1 MAGNNDEVNMRSL
14 ISASLLAGF
23 LSALPYAAQA
33 GDDKPADCKPGQ
45 ILAES
50 MDLSSCYGNGDKA
63 PDQYT
68 REKVA
73 IKDWKAKGLPQP
85 GEHEQWVQ
93 ISGHYVLVNRVNAVI
108 KEIRTKNAKVL
119 GK

>member
-1 MAGNNDEVNMRSL
+1 MRSL

-68 REKVA
+68 REEVA

>member
-1 MAGNNDEVNMRSL
+1 MRSL
-14 ISASLLAGF
+14 ISASIMAGLLCAI
-23 LSALPYAAQA
+23 PYAAQA
-33 GDDKPADCKPGQ
+33 DDDKPGDCKPGQ

-50 MDLSSCYGNGDKA
+50 MDLSSCYGHGDKA

-68 REKVA
+68 RDDVA
-73 IKDWKAKGLPQP
+73 IMDWKSKGLPKP
-85 GEHEQWVQ
+85 EEHEQWVQ

-108 KEIRTKNAKVL
+108 KGIRTKDARVL

>member
-1 MAGNNDEVNMRSL
+1 MRSL

-23 LSALPYAAQA
+23 LCALPYAVQA
-33 GDDKPADCKPGQ
+33 DDDKPADCKPGQ

-63 PDQYT
+63 PDQFI
-68 REKVA
+68 RDAEA
-73 IKDWKAKGLPQP
+73 IKDWHARGLPKP
-85 GEHEQWVQ
+85 DEHEQWVQ

-108 KEIRTKNAKVL
+108 KEIRTKDARVL
-119 GK
+119 SK

>member
-1 MAGNNDEVNMRSL
+1 MRSL
-14 ISASLLAGF
+14 ISASIMAGLLCAI
-23 LSALPYAAQA
+23 PYAAQA
-33 GDDKPADCKPGQ
+33 DDDKPGDCKPGQ

-50 MDLSSCYGNGDKA
+50 MDLSSCYGHGDKA

-68 REKVA
+68 RDDVA
-73 IKDWKAKGLPQP
+73 IMDWKSKGLPKP
-85 GEHEQWVQ
+85 EEHEQWVQ

-108 KEIRTKNAKVL
+108 KEIRTKDARVL

>member
-1 MAGNNDEVNMRSL
+1 MRSL

-68 REKVA
+68 REEVA
-73 IKDWKAKGLPQP
+73 IKYWKAKGLPQP

>member
-1 MAGNNDEVNMRSL
+1 MRSL
-14 ISASLLAGF
+14 ISESLLAGF
-23 LSALPYAAQA
+23 LCALPYAVQA
-33 GDDKPADCKPGQ
+33 DDDKPADCKPGQ

-68 REKVA
+68 REEVA

-85 GEHEQWVQ
+85 DEHEQWVQ

>member
-1 MAGNNDEVNMRSL
+1 MRSL
-14 ISASLLAGF
+14 ISASIVAGF
-23 LSALPYAAQA
+23 LCVAPYAAQA
-33 GDDKPADCKPGQ
+33 DDAKPADCNPGQ

-50 MDLSSCYGNGDKA
+50 MDLSSCYGHGDKA

-68 REKVA
+68 RVDVA
-73 IKDWKAKGLPQP
+73 ISDWKAKGLPQP
-85 GEHEQWVQ
+85 DEHEQWVQ

-108 KEIRTKNAKVL
+108 KEIRTRDGKVL

>member
-1 MAGNNDEVNMRSL
+1 MRSL
-14 ISASLLAGF
+14 ISASIMAGF
-23 LSALPYAAQA
+23 LCVIPFAAQA
-33 GDDKPADCKPGQ
+33 DDDKPGDCKPGQ

-68 REKVA
+68 REEVA

-85 GEHEQWVQ
+85 DEHEQWVQ

-108 KEIRTKNAKVL
+108 KEIRTHNTKVK